1 MAAAK
6 SLDTTQATL
15 TNIKTS
21 VQKLNLVAGLIRR
34 KPAAQALNVLA
45 FTQKR
50 NAVPVRKLLMSAIA
64 NAENNNG
71 MDVDRLYVDEV
82 LVGKSMTLKRFHC
95 RGRGKGARVLKHYS
109 RMTIIVR
116 EYKND
121 AAETADA
128 TSGEE

>member
-1 MAAAK
+1 MAEAK
-6 SLDTTQATL
+6 SLNSTSATL

-34 KPAAQALNVLA
+34 QPVGTALNTLA

-50 NAVPVRKLLMSAIA
+50 NAEPARKLLMSAIA

-71 MDVDRLYVDEV
+71 LDVDRLYVDEV
-82 LVGKSMTLKRFHC
+82 LVGKSITLKRFHC

-109 RMTIIVR
+109 QMTIIVR
-116 EYKND
+116 EAEQED
-121 AAETADA
+121 ASTADK
-128 TSGEE
+128 E